1 MVGLPTRHAG
11 ARVWGHSHPH
21 QKAWARNR
29 AAPALSHAPRHRYS
43 LETDTITLPT
53 EPPAAAGSAVEEV
66 GDTSSDESGDR
77 PIIPWMSAARAR
89 IRDAISELQEQ
100 EQDEFSLDDFF
111 VKVFPNLMAHATPQ
125 KERATAIHFLM
136 KELNRL
142 EDDDIEDVMLR
153 DGVIHFVKP
162 PSS

>member
-1 MVGLPTRHAG
+1 MFGVTHTRTKK
-11 ARVWGHSHPH
+11 RR
-21 QKAWARNR
+21 WARNR

-43 LETDTITLPT
+43 LETDTLPT

-100 EQDEFSLDDFF
+100 EQDEFSL
-111 VKVFPNLMAHATPQ
+111 
-125 KERATAIHFLM
+125 R
-136 KELNRL
+136 
-142 EDDDIEDVMLR
+142 
-153 DGVIHFVKP
+153 
-162 PSS
+162 

>member
-1 MVGLPTRHAG
+1 MTPNGI
-11 ARVWGHSHPH
+11 
-21 QKAWARNR
+21 QKTCTKLVDQKRRWSRTR

-100 EQDEFSLDDFF
+100 EQDEFSL
-111 VKVFPNLMAHATPQ
+111 
-125 KERATAIHFLM
+125 R
-136 KELNRL
+136 
-142 EDDDIEDVMLR
+142 
-153 DGVIHFVKP
+153 
-162 PSS
+162 